1 LLLYNYLTMI
11 HPVLKFL
18 AEQLNAYI
26 DDVKKTGDGV
36 ESPYVILQNISRL
49 DEDALK
55 TTNKILV
62 SLLNIAEE
70 STLKNNPDHTRIKN
84 DQALYGNP
92 PLNLNLFLMVT
103 SFMTN
108 YENAL
113 IYLSYAITFFQGKN
127 MFNLKNSATEVE
139 GLPDDFYIIL
149 DLYTLSFEQL
159 NYVWSTL
166 GGKQHPFICY
176 KVRLLKMER
185 ESTREI
191 RGVIKEIQVDD
202 KAKL

>member
-1 LLLYNYLTMI
+1 MI

-26 DDVKKTGDGV
+26 DEVKKSGDGV

-55 TTNKILV
+55 TTNKLLV
-62 SLLNIAEE
+62 ALLNISEE
-70 STLKNNPDHTRIKN
+70 SSLKNNPDYTRVKN
-84 DQALYGNP
+84 EVASYGNP
-92 PLNLNLFLMVT
+92 PLNINLFVMVT
-103 SFMTN
+103 AFMTN

-113 IYLSYAITFFQGKN
+113 IYLSYTLEYFQGKN
-127 MFNLKNSATEVE
+127 SFNLKNSTTEVE
-139 GLPDDFYIIL
+139 GLPDDFQITL
-149 DLYTLSFEQL
+149 DIYTLSLEQL

-176 KVRLLKMER
+176 KVGLLKLER
-185 ESTREI
+185 ESTRET
-191 RGVIKEIQVDD
+191 RGVIKEIQLND
-202 KAKL
+202 KSNL

>member
-1 LLLYNYLTMI
+1 MI

-18 AEQLNAYI
+18 AEQLNNYI
-26 DDVKKTGDGV
+26 DEVKKPGDSI
-36 ESPYVILQNISRL
+36 EAPFVILQNISRL

-55 TTNKILV
+55 NTNKVLL
-62 SLLNIAEE
+62 SLLNISEE
-70 STLKNNPDHTRIKN
+70 ASMKNNPEYVRVKN
-84 DQALYGNP
+84 DQVSYSNP

-113 IYLSYAITFFQGKN
+113 IYLSYALNFFQGKYI
-127 MFNLKNSATEVE
+127 FNKQNSPTEVE
-139 GLPDDFYIIL
+139 GLPDDFHIIL
-149 DLYTLSFEQL
+149 DLYSLSFEQL

-176 KVRLLKMER
+176 KIRLVKMER

-191 RGVIKEIQVDD
+191 RGVIKEIKVDD
-202 KAKL
+202 KPVL

>member
-1 LLLYNYLTMI
+1 MI

-18 AEQLNAYI
+18 AEQLNNYI
-26 DDVKKTGDGV
+26 DEVKKPGDSI
-36 ESPYVILQNISRL
+36 EAPYVILQNISRL

-55 TTNKILV
+55 NTNKVLL
-62 SLLNIAEE
+62 SLLNISEE
-70 STLKNNPDHTRIKN
+70 VSMKNNPEYVRVRN
-84 DQALYGNP
+84 DQVSYGNP

-113 IYLSYAITFFQGKN
+113 IYLSYALNFFQGKYI
-127 MFNLKNSATEVE
+127 FNKQNSPNEVA
-139 GLPDDFYIIL
+139 GLPDDFHIIL
-149 DLYTLSFEQL
+149 DLYSLSFEQL

-176 KVRLLKMER
+176 KIRLVKMER

-191 RGVIKEIQVDD
+191 RGVIKEIKVDD
-202 KAKL
+202 KPVQ

>member
-1 LLLYNYLTMI
+1 MI

-18 AEQLNAYI
+18 AEQLNNYI
-26 DDVKKTGDGV
+26 DEVKKPGDSI
-36 ESPYVILQNISRL
+36 EAPFVILQNISRL

-55 TTNKILV
+55 NTNKVLL
-62 SLLNIAEE
+62 SLLNISEE
-70 STLKNNPDHTRIKN
+70 ASMKNNPEYVRVKN
-84 DQALYGNP
+84 DQVSYGNP

-113 IYLSYAITFFQGKN
+113 IYLSYALNFFQGKYI
-127 MFNLKNSATEVE
+127 FNKQNSPTEVE
-139 GLPDDFYIIL
+139 GLPDDFHIIL
-149 DLYTLSFEQL
+149 DLYSLSFEQL

-176 KVRLLKMER
+176 KIRLVKMER

-191 RGVIKEIQVDD
+191 RGVIKEIKVDD
-202 KAKL
+202 KPVL

>member
-1 LLLYNYLTMI
+1 MI

-26 DDVKKTGDGV
+26 DEVKKTGDGI
-36 ESPYVILQNISRL
+36 EAPFVILQNISRL

-55 TTNKILV
+55 TTNKVLV

-70 STLKNNPDHTRIKN
+70 SSLKNNPDHTRIKN
-84 DQALYGNP
+84 DMVSYGNP
-92 PLNLNLFLMVT
+92 PLNINLFLMVT

-113 IYLSYAITFFQGKN
+113 IYLSYVLTFFQGKYT
-127 MFNLKNSATEVE
+127 FNLKNSTTEVE
-139 GLPDDFYIIL
+139 GLPEDFHIIL

-191 RGVIKEIQVDD
+191 RGVIKEIQFDD

>member
-1 LLLYNYLTMI
+1 MI

-18 AEQLNAYI
+18 SEQLNAYI
-26 DDVKKTGDGV
+26 DEVKKTGDGV
-36 ESPYVILQNISRL
+36 ETPFVILQNISRL

-55 TTNKILV
+55 TTNKVLV

-70 STLKNNPDHTRIKN
+70 TTLKNNPDHTRIRN
-84 DQALYGNP
+84 DVVSYGNA
-92 PLNLNLFLMVT
+92 PLNINLFVMFT
-103 SFMTN
+103 AFMTN

-113 IYLSYAITFFQGKN
+113 IYLSYVLTFFQGKYT
-127 MFNLKNSATEVE
+127 FNLKNSTTEVE
-139 GLPDDFYIIL
+139 GLPDDFHIIL
-149 DLYTLSFEQL
+149 DLHTLSFEQL

-176 KVRLLKMER
+176 KVRLLQMER

-191 RGVIKEIQVDD
+191 RGVIKEIQIND

>member
-1 LLLYNYLTMI
+1 MI
-11 HPVLKFL
+11 HPVFKFL

-26 DDVKKTGDGV
+26 EEVKKTGDGV
-36 ESPYVILQNISRL
+36 EAPYVMLQNISRL

-55 TTNKILV
+55 TTNKVLV
-62 SLLNIAEE
+62 SLLNISEE
-70 STLKNNPDHTRIKN
+70 STIKNNPDHMKVKN
-84 DQALYGNP
+84 DQVSYGNP

-113 IYLSYAITFFQGKN
+113 IYLSYALTFFQGKN
-127 MFNLKNSATEVE
+127 SFNLKNSITEVE
-139 GLPDDFYIIL
+139 GLPEDFHIIL
-149 DLYTLSFEQL
+149 DLYSLSFEQL

-191 RGVIKEIQVDD
+191 RGVIREIKVED
-202 KAKL
+202 KSLL

>member
-1 LLLYNYLTMI
+1 MI
-11 HPVLKFL
+11 HPILKFL
-18 AEQLNAYI
+18 AEQLNTYV
-26 DDVKKTGDGV
+26 DQVKKTGDGI

-55 TTNKILV
+55 TTNKILI

-70 STLKNNPDHTRIKN
+70 SSLKNNPDHTMMKN
-84 DQALYGNP
+84 NAVTYSNP
-92 PLNLNLFLMVT
+92 PLNLNLFVMVT

-113 IYLSYAITFFQGKN
+113 IYLSYAISFFQGKYS
-127 MFNLKNSATEVE
+127 FTLKNSTTEVE
-139 GLPDDFYIIL
+139 GLPDDFHVIL
-149 DLYTLSFEQL
+149 DIYTLGFEQL

-185 ESTREI
+185 ESTTEI
-191 RGVIKEIQVDD
+191 RGVIKEIQLDD
-202 KAKL
+202 RSKL

>member
-1 LLLYNYLTMI
+1 MI
-11 HPVLKFL
+11 HPILKFL
-18 AEQLNAYI
+18 AEQLNTYV
-26 DDVKKTGDGV
+26 DQVKKTGDGI

-55 TTNKILV
+55 TTNKILI

-70 STLKNNPDHTRIKN
+70 SSLKNNPDHTMMKN
-84 DQALYGNP
+84 DAVTYSNP
-92 PLNLNLFLMVT
+92 PLNLNLFVMVT

-113 IYLSYAITFFQGKN
+113 IYLSHAITFFQGKYS
-127 MFNLKNSATEVE
+127 FTLKNSTTEVE
-139 GLPDDFYIIL
+139 GLPDDFHIIL
-149 DLYTLSFEQL
+149 DIYTLGFEQL

-176 KVRLLKMER
+176 KVRLLKIER
-185 ESTREI
+185 ESTKEI
-191 RGVIKEIQVDD
+191 RGVIKEIQLDD
-202 KAKL
+202 RSKL